1 MDGRSVAIATIAEV
15 NSIISDDQNG
25 EGSGEDVGVDKR
37 KKKGYRERG
46 KIISASRAPY
56 STRIPR

>member
-37 KKKGYRERG
+37 KK
-46 KIISASRAPY
+46 
-56 STRIPR
+56 RI